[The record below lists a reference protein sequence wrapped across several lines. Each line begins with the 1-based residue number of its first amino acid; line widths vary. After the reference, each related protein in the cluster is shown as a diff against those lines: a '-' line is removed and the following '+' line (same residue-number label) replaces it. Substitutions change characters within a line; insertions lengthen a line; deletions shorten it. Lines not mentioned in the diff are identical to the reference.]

1 MWERAHVKVRAG
13 TQEHFERGCGESFWR
28 TTYYR
33 EEMIVNDSFN
43 AQQGN
48 AEWEASS
55 QTCKRD
61 NSDVEFFV
69 SVVIQDF
76 DFAMKIFWTLSIL
89 DH

>member
-28 TTYYR
+28 ATYYR

-48 AEWEASS
+48 AE
-55 QTCKRD
+55 
-61 NSDVEFFV
+61 
-69 SVVIQDF
+69 
-76 DFAMKIFWTLSIL
+76 
-89 DH
+89 